1 MVACPALAALG
12 QSADPVTLPL
22 LLAALAGDDPGR
34 RLAALDALAR
44 RADPMATSGLESLA
58 RRSDDPEER
67 QRTLAV
73 LAQTGGAQAVAA
85 LVELAAE
92 PARTAAVVDALAT
105 LDERQ
110 VPWVERGLELPD
122 LHVRCAMIEALGRM
136 AHRAAA
142 PRLAAALHDAEPAI
156 RLAAAH
162 ALERLDLRAAR
173 APASAP
179 AWEPRA

>member
-1 MVACPALAALG
+1 
-12 QSADPVTLPL
+12 
-22 LLAALAGDDPGR
+22 
-34 RLAALDALAR
+34 
-44 RADPMATSGLESLA
+44 
-58 RRSDDPEER
+58 
-67 QRTLAV
+67 
-73 LAQTGGAQAVAA
+73 
-85 LVELAAE
+85 
-92 PARTAAVVDALAT
+92 
-105 LDERQ
+105 
-110 VPWVERGLELPD
+110 
-122 LHVRCAMIEALGRM
+122 MIEALGRM